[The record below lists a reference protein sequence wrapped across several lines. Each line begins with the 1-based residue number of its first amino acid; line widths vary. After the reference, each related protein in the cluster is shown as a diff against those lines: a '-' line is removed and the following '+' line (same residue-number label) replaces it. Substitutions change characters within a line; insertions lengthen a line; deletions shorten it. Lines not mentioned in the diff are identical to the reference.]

1 MGADRES
8 TNGKTVLVTGAT
20 SGIGLETVRTLARR
34 RIRTIVG
41 ARDQTR
47 GQAVVDQIAGEGLTA
62 ELLVIDLSSFVS
74 VRKAAAILAT
84 RHPRLDALVN
94 NAGIVVRQ
102 RRLSVDGHELTWAT
116 NFLGPFLL
124 THLLL
129 PQLKAAPQP
138 RVVNVSSQA
147 HRGGRIDWSDLELS
161 RGYRPLR
168 AYANSKLALV
178 LFTRELA
185 RREASIAAN
194 ALHPGVIA
202 TNIWRAAPAVIH
214 WILTLVLPS
223 AAKGAAPVVRLAA
236 APELDGVSGRY
247 FDRFREVPPSPAARS
262 DADAARLWE
271 TAATATGSTAAS
283 PARRM

>member
-1 MGADRES
+1 MGADREEM
-8 TNGKTVLVTGAT
+8 NGKAVLVTGAT
-20 SGIGLETVRTLARR
+20 SGIGLETARSLARR
-34 RIRTIVG
+34 GARTIIG
-41 ARDQTR
+41 ARDGVR
-47 GQAVVDQIAGEGLTA
+47 GQAVVDQIVGEGLSA
-62 ELLVIDLSSFVS
+62 ELLVIDLSSFES

-84 RHPRLDALVN
+84 HHPRLDALVN
-94 NAGIVVRQ
+94 NAGIVVRK

-129 PQLKAAPQP
+129 PQLKAAPGP
-138 RVVNVSSQA
+138 RVVNVSSEA

-161 RGYRPLR
+161 RGYRRLR

-178 LFTRELA
+178 LFTREIA

-202 TNIWRAAPAVIH
+202 TNIWRAAPAVMH

-236 APELDGVSGRY
+236 SPELDGVSGRY
-247 FDRFREVPPSPAARS
+247 FDRFREVLPSPAARS
-262 DADAARLWE
+262 DADAARLWDI
-271 TAATATGSTAAS
+271 AATATGTAAGS